1 MEEKEGLRG
10 YFTRGEEE
18 QGPQPLKARSQGQPE
33 ADRELMRRAQSGDQ
47 GAISALY
54 TGYRRKVLNYV
65 YRFTG
70 NRASAEELTQETF
83 LKVFQNLHR
92 YRPTGSVAGWIY
104 RIAGNLSL
112 NALRSRRQAH
122 EISLDE
128 PLTLGD
134 ETSVDRQEA
143 IATPGLSPAEE
154 AVHSE
159 QEDAVQRSLMKISP
173 RYREVV
179 ILCDIEGYP
188 YREVAEML
196 HVPINTVASR
206 LARGRAQLAELL
218 GYLKTEEGKS
228 S

>member
-1 MEEKEGLRG
+1 MEEKEECPG
-10 YFTRGEEE
+10 YLNRREKTE
-18 QGPQPLKARSQGQPE
+18 GPEPLKAGPE
-33 ADRELMRRAQSGDQ
+33 GEAQADRELMRRAQKGDQ
-47 GAISALY
+47 GALSALY
-54 TGYRRKVLNYV
+54 TKYRRKVLNYA

-83 LKVFQNLHR
+83 LRVFQNLHR

-112 NALRSRRQAH
+112 NTLRSRRKAH
-122 EISLDE
+122 EVSLDE

-134 ETSVDRQEA
+134 EGSVDRQEA
-143 IATPGLSPAEE
+143 IAHPGLAPDEE
-154 AVHSE
+154 AVRSE
-159 QEDAVQRSLMKISP
+159 REGAVQRSLMKISP

-196 HVPINTVASR
+196 HVPINTIASR
-206 LARGRAQLAELL
+206 LARGRAHLAELL
-218 GYLKTEEGKS
+218 GYLKKEEEKPS
-228 S
+228 